1 MFEEIRQR
9 KKSFYKMEAL
19 RANVLQV
26 SPVND
31 EILRNLVKYQVIPAP
46 EGFAH
51 VDVQLMDHY
60 RPRDKTID
68 DLIVEIPP
76 VVQQIS
82 EMEKFLFLYN
92 KFSMPVLSQCDLSW
106 QTKEIIDT
114 LNVVAEKHLMTL
126 YKLWHALK
134 DDEFSK
140 RKRAFKRR
148 DKRQRYK
155 KNKRNNKRDIEE

>member
-1 MFEEIRQR
+1 
-9 KKSFYKMEAL
+9 
-19 RANVLQV
+19 
-26 SPVND
+26 
-31 EILRNLVKYQVIPAP
+31 
-46 EGFAH
+46 
-51 VDVQLMDHY
+51 
-60 RPRDKTID
+60 
-68 DLIVEIPP
+68 
-76 VVQQIS
+76 
-82 EMEKFLFLYN
+82 
-92 KFSMPVLSQCDLSW
+92 MPVLSQCDLSW